1 MLILQLCTLSS
12 YLLLLWEWDC
22 TVMFK
27 TKFHPYDCEYWK
39 MTKIFLKSSNGIPSI
54 EFDPCYYIFIFYFL
68 LVPLF
73 CRFMGHSR
81 TMWPNHIDCKYN
93 SVLEW
98 HRIKDMIIFFFSTP
112 FHHSSNNCSS
122 NAVVTIND
130 GIKWVQDWYW
140 FRFIFLIFCHNN

>member
-54 EFDPCYYIFIFYFL
+54 EFDPCYYIFICYFL
-68 LVPLF
+68 LVPLL
-73 CRFMGHSR
+73 CRFIGHSR

-98 HRIKDMIIFFFSTP
+98 HRTKDMIIFFLLPFTILQTIVAQMQWWQSTMA
-112 FHHSSNNCSS
+112 SNECR
-122 NAVVTIND
+122 I
-130 GIKWVQDWYW
+130 GIDSDL
-140 FRFIFLIFCHNN
+140 FF

>member
-98 HRIKDMIIFFFSTP
+98 HRTKDMIIFFLLPFTILQTIVAQMQWWQSTMA
-112 FHHSSNNCSS
+112 SNECR
-122 NAVVTIND
+122 I
-130 GIKWVQDWYW
+130 GIDSVFFFFFY
-140 FRFIFLIFCHNN
+140 LLS